1 MLFVNLNKAFNA
13 FLHLSTQVPDH
24 VPGGSAGVT
33 LLPAVCEDQ
42 ASLGSGAATGVCV
55 RVQENTEWP
64 PLAGGGGGWSTHQR
78 AALVVMDA
86 AMQPF
91 SVM

>member
-64 PLAGGGGGWSTHQR
+64 PLAGGGGGGQPIREQHSLSW
-78 AALVVMDA
+78 
-86 AMQPF
+86 MQQC
-91 SVM
+91 SLSL